1 MDIILSSDEDFSR
14 LVDEKPLLLVRFYA
28 EWCGTCRLLYP
39 SFVQLSEDE
48 HFQDVTFVDFNIEP
62 STTIRTDL
70 YIGTGPSYAIFKN
83 GDLVEKIYSSNEE
96 DMDILYNKM
105 ELFTN
110 V

>member
-1 MDIILSSDEDFSR
+1 MDIILSSDEDFRR

-48 HFQDVTFVDFNIEP
+48 HFQDVTFVDFNIES

-70 YIGTGPSYAIFKN
+70 DIDAVPSYAIFKN
-83 GDLVEKIYSSNEE
+83 GDLVEKIYPSNEE
-96 DMDILYNKM
+96 DMEVLYNKI
-105 ELFTN
+105 ELLTN